1 MTACGEVQQKVVP
14 DKSGVVVR
22 IFFIF
27 IVSL

>member
-1 MTACGEVQQKVVP
+1 MTACGETQQKVDP

-27 IVSL
+27 IVSR